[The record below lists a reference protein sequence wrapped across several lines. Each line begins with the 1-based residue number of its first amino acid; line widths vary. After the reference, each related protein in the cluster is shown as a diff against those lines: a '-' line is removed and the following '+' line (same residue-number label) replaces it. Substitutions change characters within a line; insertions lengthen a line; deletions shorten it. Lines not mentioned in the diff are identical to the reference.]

1 MSRCAPGNSFVGQPS
16 KEQIVGASVSV
27 DYLKTI
33 ECKICTTLML
43 MHKEKKTQF
52 PRYNTME
59 MSFITSLIVP
69 KTIKGHQMLDYF

>member
-16 KEQIVGASVSV
+16 KEQIVGAS
-27 DYLKTI
+27 
-33 ECKICTTLML
+33 TLTL

-52 PRYNTME
+52 PKYNTME